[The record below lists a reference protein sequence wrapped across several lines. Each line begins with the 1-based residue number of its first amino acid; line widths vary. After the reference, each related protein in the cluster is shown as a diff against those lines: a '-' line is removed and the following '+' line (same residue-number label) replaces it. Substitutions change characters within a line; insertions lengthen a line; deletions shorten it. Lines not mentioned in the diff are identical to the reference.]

1 MVKNDPESPK
11 LSMFWIVNDPVIV
24 GVDTILT
31 EPEITKSVCWLPDK
45 VSTDDAVSY
54 CKFEYTCFNLSL
66 AIFMQIY
73 QLQVLN
79 QIDQN

>member
-11 LSMFWIVNDPVIV
+11 LSMFWMVNDPVIV

-31 EPEITKSVCWLPDK
+31 EPEIMKSVSWLPDK

-73 QLQVLN
+73 LFLK
-79 QIDQN
+79 

>member
-11 LSMFWIVNDPVIV
+11 LSMFWMVNDPVIV

-31 EPEITKSVCWLPDK
+31 EPEIMKSVCWLPDK

-54 CKFEYTCFNLSL
+54 CRLEYICLNLIL
-66 AIFMQIY
+66 AMIS
-73 QLQVLN
+73 
-79 QIDQN
+79 